1 MSDKFIEK
9 TFLYLVALSV
19 LLHVAVFAVFFFFPE
34 EKRIP
39 RQEPYM
45 VEMRDMPPGREK
57 PALKE
62 KVVRNYAE
70 KKRRV
75 PRATAPLSEME
86 HEQTRA
92 VPSHDVA
99 PAFPQPKK
107 EAEGAPRSAERG
119 EMPLREKPAGDF
131 FKRKAPGVPDL
142 SRLFP
147 SADKLAK
154 LEEGY
159 RQKYG
164 PEVAEG
170 EATFLNTNDLQ
181 FGSFLRR
188 FESAVYGVWRYPA
201 DAARLGIEG
210 VTPVRIVFNR
220 KGEIE
225 KIDILESSGSRI
237 LDDEVRRTLKLI
249 GPVGGFP
256 RGYDKENYNLIAF
269 FHYGIV
275 RGMIQGTLQ

>member
-9 TFLYLVALSV
+9 NFLYLVVLSL
-19 LLHVAVFAVFFFFPE
+19 LLHVVLFAVIIYFPE
-34 EKRIP
+34 EKKVP
-39 RQEPYM
+39 RQESYM
-45 VEMRDMPPGREK
+45 VDLQDMPPVREK
-57 PALKE
+57 PAAKE
-62 KVVRNYAE
+62 KVVKNFDE
-70 KKRRV
+70 QKRRV
-75 PRATAPLSEME
+75 LRETSPLSEME
-86 HEQTRA
+86 QEQTRA
-92 VPSHDVA
+92 APRPGVA
-99 PAFPQPKK
+99 PTFPHPKR
-107 EAEGAPRSAERG
+107 EADGAPRPAERG
-119 EMPLREKPAGDF
+119 ETPLREKPAGDF
-131 FKRKAPGVPDL
+131 FKRKEPGVPDL
-142 SRLFP
+142 ARLFP

-170 EATFLNTNDLQ
+170 EATFLNTNDIQ

-225 KIDILESSGSRI
+225 KIEILESSGSRI
-237 LDDEVRRTLKLI
+237 LDDEVQRTLKLI

-275 RGMIQGTLQ
+275 RGMIQGTLH